1 MSELK
6 RHAPTIPVVDMGAV
20 NEDNQIA
27 AAIAKAC
34 REDGFFYLTGH
45 GVPSETITAAF
56 EAIEQFFERPLEEKN
71 QYHIRHSHPHQ
82 RGYVPVFEENLG
94 DGEETDHKESFD
106 LGVDLAADHP
116 DVLAAK
122 PFSAPNVWPDTPA
135 FQNAIGDYHQE
146 MIEIGHRLVRL
157 TAIGLNLD
165 EDYFGDAMRE
175 PVANL
180 RLLHYPASKKASEN
194 VGCGPHSD
202 YGFMT
207 VLAQDDVGGL
217 EVEGENGTWI
227 PVEPMPGAFVVN
239 LGDLLTRWTGGFYRA
254 RRHRVAD
261 TGDQERYSIPFFL
274 DPNVD
279 AIIDVV
285 PTCRDLIQ
293 GDAPSPISAGAYLQS
308 RFDDTFGYRENP
320 PPLLAKA

>member
-1 MSELK
+1 MTELK
-6 RHAPTIPVVDMGAV
+6 RHAPTIPVVDMGAA
-20 NEDNQIA
+20 NADSQIA

-45 GVPSETITAAF
+45 GIAPEKIAATF
-56 EAIEQFFERPLEEKN
+56 KAIKRFFGQPLEEKN

-82 RGYVPVFEENLG
+82 RGYVPIFEENLG
-94 DGEETDHKESFD
+94 DGEEADHKESFD

-116 DVLAAK
+116 DVLAGK
-122 PFSAPNVWPDTPA
+122 PFSAPNVWPDTPS
-135 FQNAIGDYHQE
+135 FKDVIEDYHQE
-146 MIEIGHRLVRL
+146 MIDLGHLLVRL

-165 EDYFGDAMRE
+165 EDYFDDAMRE

-180 RLLHYPASKKASEN
+180 RLLHYPASKKASN
-194 VGCGPHSD
+194 IVGCGPHSD

-207 VLAQDDVGGL
+207 VLAQEGVGGL

-227 PVEPMPGAFVVN
+227 PVEPMPGALVVN
-239 LGDLLTRWTGGFYRA
+239 LGDLLTRWTGGVYRA

-261 TGDQERYSIPFFL
+261 TGEQERYSIPFFL

-285 PTCRDLIQ
+285 PTCRDRTQ
-293 GDAPSPISAGAYLQS
+293 GYAPAPISAGAYLQS
-308 RFDDTFGYRENP
+308 RFDDTFSYRENSS
-320 PPLLAKA
+320 PLLGKA

>member
-6 RHAPTIPVVDMGAV
+6 RHAPTIPVVDMSAV
-20 NEDNQIA
+20 DEDAQIA

-45 GVPSETITAAF
+45 GIAPETIAAAF
-56 EAIEQFFERPLEEKN
+56 KTIKYFFEQPLEEKN
-71 QYHIRHSHPHQ
+71 HYHIRHSHPHQ

-106 LGVDLAADHP
+106 LGVDLAVDHP
-116 DVLAAK
+116 DVLAGK

-146 MIEIGHRLVRL
+146 MIDLGHRLVRL
-157 TAIGLNLD
+157 TAIGLGLD
-165 EDYFGDAMRE
+165 EDYFDEAMRE

-180 RLLHYPASKKASEN
+180 RLLHYPASEKTTDI

-227 PVEPMPGAFVVN
+227 PVEPMSGAFVVN
-239 LGDLLTRWTGGFYRA
+239 LGDLLTRWTGGVYQA

-261 TGDQERYSIPFFL
+261 TGDQERFSIPFFL

-293 GDAPSPISAGAYLQS
+293 GHAPLPISAGAYLQS
-308 RFDDTFGYRENP
+308 RFDDTFSYRENSS
-320 PPLLAKA
+320 PLLAKT